1 MSVTRTGVLSVTSNP
16 RNAQIYLDGQYTGV
30 NSPDVLKQV
39 MPGEYFVELKKDG
52 FKPWSGTIDIN
63 SGEATKLQDVLMF
76 LDTEPR
82 LLFNKQTNELEVD
95 NTGQAIAYTI
105 SEGGWKEL
113 WIYYPE
119 KNTHILLDQISDS
132 EKNNWQFSWSS
143 GGSYLMNLNTIS
155 SELSLYNKDGS
166 QIEFLFDDEILEAK
180 WHPSADKSILLTTK
194 YGLTQFDVQTG
205 NTQSFSPDDDT
216 TVILDASIIK
226 LIDSGNYTEV
236 AQYINGQ
243 KDTLALL
250 PKAQYT
256 IEERDGAYLILTD
269 NTNGLYLIE
278 IHKEQPILLH
288 VEATIYDW
296 NAEADMLA
304 FSDGFEL
311 SVYNT
316 KVHQVELITRQ
327 SALINSI
334 LWHPN
339 GEVVF
344 VEDDVLYAY
353 ETYAI
358 AKQRFVTTLLENAQ
372 INELWISED
381 GSNIY
386 FYGAEN
392 GAQGVYSLN
401 LSGSLTDAYIF

>member
-1 MSVTRTGVLSVTSNP
+1 
-16 RNAQIYLDGQYTGV
+16 
-30 NSPDVLKQV
+30 